1 MICIHTYI
9 HNSLDTIG
17 SLLHIIK
24 LIITILSIAGQAYM
38 SLNCLRQMS
47 LLRIVSITHSIL
59 NYKNETKILI
69 SNIKGGK
76 IDYADLSLSVKLI
89 NFWPI
94 VFSTKKSANMIFTK
108 VMT

>member
-1 MICIHTYI
+1 MIYI
-9 HNSLDTIG
+9 YQWLDTIG
-17 SLLHIIK
+17 SFLHIIK
-24 LIITILSIAGQAYM
+24 LIITILSIVGQAYM

-47 LLRIVSITHSIL
+47 LLRIVSITHSIFS
-59 NYKNETKILI
+59 NETKILI